1 MAWGTAASF
10 VASYMRRARPRRS
23 SKVSSVSSRAEP
35 LRPREMSAALR
46 SPEATIP
53 TQSGPPELLTPAR
66 SEPAESLT
74 PTGSGSPESRTQPMV
89 PLAST
94 TVSKQR
100 SERRIAVRLPL
111 KVSGRD
117 SHGFAF
123 EEDTSSENLC
133 RNGAAFVTRFDVA
146 IGSDLEIR
154 IAFLQ
159 YASRRTN
166 AERLGSPRNGNRF
179 SAARNSDT
187 DFATHGRVVHV
198 CDSPS
203 GGEKLVGVQFTGPR
217 FQRVFRSESAA

>member
-1 MAWGTAASF
+1 
-10 VASYMRRARPRRS
+10 
-23 SKVSSVSSRAEP
+23 
-35 LRPREMSAALR
+35 
-46 SPEATIP
+46 
-53 TQSGPPELLTPAR
+53 
-66 SEPAESLT
+66 
-74 PTGSGSPESRTQPMV
+74 MV

-117 SHGFAF
+117 AHGFAF

-154 IAFLQ
+154 IAFSQ
-159 YASRRTN
+159 YGSRR
-166 AERLGSPRNGNRF
+166 AQSERVGATRNGNRF
-179 SAARNSDT
+179 SGARNSES

-198 CDSPS
+198 ADSQS